1 MSRGAHAADDG
12 SFARSAGTAAVRGAL
27 LILVAIALGIAL
39 LAATDDDDTTGV
51 AADDDSAEVDTPRA
65 TTPDPGAGTAT
76 TAPPPT
82 TPQARPA
89 AEVRVL
95 VANGSG
101 VAGLATRY
109 KDQLAGA
116 GYNALAPVNT
126 TSRPLPSVVYFA
138 PGFDAEAAALAAALA
153 PAPPVAAMPAEPPV
167 EQLGE
172 ADVLVV
178 VGPELATS

>member
-1 MSRGAHAADDG
+1 VSRGAHAADDG

-27 LILVAIALGIAL
+27 LIILAVALGIAL
-39 LAATDDDDTTGV
+39 LATTGDDDIEGV
-51 AADDDSAEVDTPRA
+51 ATDDSAEVDTPPA
-65 TTPDPGAGTAT
+65 STPDVGTPTTT
-76 TAPPPT
+76 TAPPA
-82 TPQARPA
+82 PQARPP

-101 VAGLATRY
+101 VAGVATRF

-138 PGFDAEAAALAAALA
+138 PGFDAEADALAATLA
-153 PAPPVAAMPAEPPV
+153 PAPPVEAIPAEPPV

-178 VGPELATS
+178 VGPELASS

>member
-27 LILVAIALGIAL
+27 LILLAVALGIAL
-39 LAATDDDDTTGV
+39 LAATDDEPDDVVT
-51 AADDDSAEVDTPRA
+51 DDAAEVDTPPA
-65 TTPDPGAGTAT
+65 TTPEAGGGTST
-76 TAPPPT
+76 TTPAPT
-82 TPQARPA
+82 TPQARPEG
-89 AEVRVL
+89 EVRVL

-138 PGFDAEAAALAAALA
+138 PGFDADAAALAATLS
-153 PAPPVAAMPAEPPV
+153 PAPPVAALPAEPPV

-178 VGPELATS
+178 AGPELAT